1 MCPYFLSRGLGLVAI
16 LNLALLAY
24 PLDSAAQDVTK
35 VWHIG
40 LIHIGAGHAPP
51 SVPALRQ
58 KLKDLGYEDG
68 KNLRFDFRNHKD
80 EGTARIATSDFI
92 REGVDL
98 IVAIGTNALRAAVS
112 ARANTPILFL
122 HITDPVGNGF
132 VQSLSRPG
140 GKITGFASPELIAKR
155 LELFKAAHTN
165 LQRVLSLVDPKDPG
179 TGAQLAEARRAAQK
193 LGLVLVERN
202 VSTLADTKRVYDALG
217 KHEVDGVLVVSSSLR
232 GKFSSALIRMT
243 NERRLPIIGHR
254 RKWAESGA
262 LLSYGNDFASVGRAA
277 ATYVD
282 KLLKGAEPANMPVDE
297 RSGILL
303 ILNLKTA
310 KALSITFPQSILL
323 RADEVIE

>member
-1 MCPYFLSRGLGLVAI
+1 MRTYLLSRGLGLAAI

-24 PLDSAAQDVTK
+24 PADIAAQDVAK

-40 LIHIGAGHAPP
+40 LIHIGLGHAPP

-58 KLKDLGYEDG
+58 KLKDLGYEGG

-80 EGTARIATSDFI
+80 EGTARIAASDFI

-98 IVAIGTNALRAAVS
+98 IVAIGTQALRAAVA

-165 LQRVLSLVDPKDPG
+165 LRRVLSLVDPKDPG

-217 KHEVDGVLVVSSSLR
+217 KREVDGVLVVSSSLR
-232 GKFSSALIRMT
+232 NKFSSALIRMT
-243 NERRLPIIGHR
+243 NERRLPIVGHR

-262 LLSYGNDFASVGRAA
+262 LLSYGNDFAAVGRAA

-282 KLLKGAEPANMPVDE
+282 KLLKGAKPADLPVDE

-310 KALSITFPQSILL
+310 KALGIAIPQSILF